1 MRSVAWLLVFPLLAG
16 SQTPRPRVVRASAE
30 AVVTAKPDRA
40 RIDIG
45 VVTEAPAAEEAA
57 AKNAEQSAAVI
68 AKYKPLVGAAGT
80 LQTVNYSLAPNYSYQ
95 PNESPKI
102 RGYRASNT
110 VEVTMDDV
118 SKVGK
123 VIDAAAQA
131 GSNQIQSIR
140 FELKDDSELRRKA
153 LEMAAKRARANAEA
167 IAAALGVRVIGLAE
181 AESGVAAPQPVRM
194 MAAPMAM
201 MKADTPVQEG
211 EIEVQATVTV
221 ALEVE
226 K

>member
-1 MRSVAWLLVFPLLAG
+1 MRSVAWLLVFPLSAG
-16 SQTPRPRVVRASAE
+16 AQTPRLRVVRASAE
-30 AVVTAKPDRA
+30 AVAASAPDRA

-45 VVTEAPAAEEAA
+45 VVTEAATAEEAA
-57 AKNAEQSAAVI
+57 AKNAGQSAAVI

-80 LQTVNYSLAPNYSYQ
+80 LETVNYTLEPNYVYQ
-95 PNESPKI
+95 PNQPPKI

-118 SKVGK
+118 TKVGR
-123 VIDAAAQA
+123 VIDAAAEA
-131 GSNQIQSIR
+131 GSNEIRSVR

-153 LEMAAKRARANAEA
+153 LALAAKRARANAEA
-167 IAAALGVRVIGLAE
+167 IAAALGLRVTGVAE
-181 AESGVAAPQPVRM
+181 AESGEAAPRPVRM
-194 MAAPMAM
+194 MATMAM
-201 MKADTPVQEG
+201 KTETPVEAG

>member
-1 MRSVAWLLVFPLLAG
+1 MRSVAWCVVLPLLAG
-16 SQTPRPRVVRASAE
+16 AQTPRPRVVRASAE
-30 AVVTAKPDRA
+30 AVVRAKPDRA

-45 VVTEAPAAEEAA
+45 VVTEAATAEEAA
-57 AKNAEQSAAVI
+57 AKNAEQSSAVI

-80 LQTVNYSLAPNYSYQ
+80 LQTVNYSLAPNYAYQ

-123 VIDAAAQA
+123 VIDAAAEA
-131 GSNQIQSIR
+131 GSNQIQSVR

-153 LEMAAKRARANAEA
+153 LELAAKKARANAEA

-181 AESGVAAPQPVRM
+181 AESGEAFPRPVM

-201 MKADTPVQEG
+201 MKAETPVQAG

>member
-1 MRSVAWLLVFPLLAG
+1 MRSVAWLLAIPLLAAA
-16 SQTPRPRVVRASAE
+16 QAPRLRAVRASGE

-45 VVTEAPAAEEAA
+45 VVTEAPTAEEAA
-57 AKNAEQSAAVI
+57 AKNAELSAAVI
-68 AKYKPLVGAAGT
+68 EKYKPLVGEAGT
-80 LQTVNYSLAPNYSYQ
+80 LQTVNYSLAPNYSYE

-110 VEVTMDDV
+110 VEVTIDDV

-181 AESGVAAPQPVRM
+181 AESGEAAPRPVM

-201 MKADTPVQEG
+201 MKAETPVQVG
-211 EIEVQATVTV
+211 QIEVQATVTV

>member
-1 MRSVAWLLVFPLLAG
+1 MRSVAWLLVLPLLAG
-16 SQTPRPRVVRASAE
+16 AQTPRPRVVRASGE
-30 AVVTAKPDRA
+30 AVVTAPPDRA

-45 VVTEAPAAEEAA
+45 VVTEAATAEEAA
-57 AKNAEQSAAVI
+57 QKNAEQSAAVI

-80 LQTVNYSLAPNYSYQ
+80 LKTVNYALEPNYVYQ
-95 PNESPKI
+95 AGQPPKI

-118 SKVGK
+118 SKVGQ
-123 VIDAAAQA
+123 VIDAAAGA
-131 GSNQIQSIR
+131 GSNEIRSIR

-181 AESGVAAPQPVRM
+181 AESGEAAPRPVRM
-194 MAAPMAM
+194 MATMS
-201 MKADTPVQEG
+201 MKAETPVQAG